1 MTSVVVADGGG
12 NMVEYVTV
20 MEETEQVRQYHQ
32 APVVQCLEKWVYSN
46 FAQYYPN
53 GLSGEGKVAYLEK
66 VYDKQ
71 WHSE

>member
-32 APVVQCLEKWVYSN
+32 E
-46 FAQYYPN
+46 YPN
-53 GLSGEGKVAYLEK
+53 SLSGEGKLAYLEK